1 MACGRQT
8 RHLDGSGVSQD
19 RLFLL
24 AGAISG
30 FLGVGAGAFGA
41 HGLRARLTPEL
52 LSVFE
57 TAVRYQMYHALA
69 LIAASWVASRW
80 PGTLAGASGWLFVA
94 GTVVFSGSLYALALS
109 GMRWLGAVTPLG
121 GVCFLAGWLCLAAA
135 ALRGSSG

>member
-8 RHLDGSGVSQD
+8 RHLDGSAVSQD

-80 PGTLAGASGWLFVA
+80 PGALAGASGWLFVG
-94 GTVVFSGSLYALALS
+94 GTVVFSGSLYALALT
-109 GMRWLGAVTPLG
+109 GTRWLGAVTPLG
-121 GVCFLAGWLCLAAA
+121 GLCFLAGWLCLAAA

>member
-8 RHLDGSGVSQD
+8 RHLDGSAVSQD

-69 LIAASWVASRW
+69 LIAAGWVASRW
-80 PGTLAGASGWLFVA
+80 PGALAGASGWLFVV
-94 GTVVFSGSLYALALS
+94 GTVVFSGSLYALALT
-109 GMRWLGAVTPLG
+109 GTRWLGAVTPLG
-121 GVCFLAGWLCLAAA
+121 GLCFLAGWLCLAAA

>member
-8 RHLDGSGVSQD
+8 RDLDGSAVSQD

-41 HGLRARLTPEL
+41 HALRARLTPEL

-69 LIAASWVASRW
+69 LIAAGWVASRW
-80 PGTLAGASGWLFVA
+80 PGALAGASA
-94 GTVVFSGSLYALALS
+94 DKRNADGSEP
-109 GMRWLGAVTPLG
+109 G
-121 GVCFLAGWLCLAAA
+121 
-135 ALRGSSG
+135 

>member
-1 MACGRQT
+1 
-8 RHLDGSGVSQD
+8 VSQD

-30 FLGVGAGAFGA
+30 FVGVGAGAFGA

-69 LIAASWVASRW
+69 LIAAAWVASRW
-80 PGTLAGASGWLFVA
+80 PGALTGASGWLFVG
-94 GTVVFSGSLYALALS
+94 GTVVFSGSLYALALT
-109 GMRWLGAVTPLG
+109 GTRWLGAVTPLG
-121 GVCFLAGWLCLAAA
+121 GLCFLAGWLCLAAA